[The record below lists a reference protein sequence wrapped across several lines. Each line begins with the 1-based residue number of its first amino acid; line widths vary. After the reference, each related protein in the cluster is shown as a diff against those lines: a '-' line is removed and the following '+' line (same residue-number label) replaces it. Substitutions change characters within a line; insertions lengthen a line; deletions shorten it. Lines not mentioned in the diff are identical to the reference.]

1 MISRKM
7 PKTSKNT
14 IALSCVYLLIPACA
28 MAKTEKNCCLVESC
42 FILCDNTLHRGT
54 GKSSKHFETTW
65 WIPLRLHDPEFLEV
79 LSSDLLHSAVK
90 GLTNMRST
98 IKIFGTWKHKNILI
112 TKIHWNKKYPDLWF
126 KKMLHRQTSNIKRRC
141 FAEFVASF
149 VIHLLPATSCRA
161 AAAII
166 TCKFANLTGG
176 ESRSVD
182 ICRYH

>member
-65 WIPLRLHDPEFLEV
+65 WISLRLHDPEFLEV

-126 KKMLHRQTSNIKRRC
+126 KKMLHRQLQTSNV
-141 FAEFVASF
+141 VASPNS
-149 VIHLLPATSCRA
+149 LPPLWSICFQQRVAVQLRRSSP
-161 AAAII
+161 
-166 TCKFANLTGG
+166 ANLQTS
-176 ESRSVD
+176 EVENPD
-182 ICRYH
+182 L

>member
-65 WIPLRLHDPEFLEV
+65 WISLRLHDPEFLEV

-126 KKMLHRQTSNIKRRC
+126 KKCCIVNFKNQTSLLRRIRC
-141 FAEFVASF
+141 LLCDPFASSNELPCSCGDH
-149 VIHLLPATSCRA
+149 HLQ
-161 AAAII
+161 I
-166 TCKFANLTGG
+166 CKPH
-176 ESRSVD
+176 RWRIP
-182 ICRYH
+182 ICRYL